1 VGAIVVPVLLVLV
14 VLVLVAVGLRWAGRR
29 QDREV
34 AEVTGEPHLRYR
46 VPEGRDPTPV
56 ITALQDEGYGA
67 ALHGRDVVVQVAEDP
82 DRDRDR
88 VRAVI
93 SRAAANLD
101 GDPAPPEQVR
111 FRDETG
117 TA

>member
-1 VGAIVVPVLLVLV
+1 MSAIVVPVLLVLV

-34 AEVTGEPHLRYR
+34 AEVTSEANLHYR

-67 ALHGRDVVVQVAEDP
+67 ALHGRDVVVQVAED
-82 DRDRDR
+82 RDRDR
-88 VRAVI
+88 VRTVI

-117 TA
+117 AA